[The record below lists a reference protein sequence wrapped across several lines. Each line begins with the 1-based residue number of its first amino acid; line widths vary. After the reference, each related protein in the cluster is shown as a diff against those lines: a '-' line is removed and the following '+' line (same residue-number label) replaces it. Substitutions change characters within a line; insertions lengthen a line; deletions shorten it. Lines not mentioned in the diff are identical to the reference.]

1 MLKDVASQG
10 SARLLMVRKAGASFT
25 SDLNIH
31 SPVFEAVLEEFAL
44 AGSELKRLRQQ
55 LVDQLHAA
63 VPQTE
68 DRINR
73 NLLLRLKRAVFN
85 SRPIGSFDAM
95 LVDPALHKN
104 LVRYSALLTRRK
116 ELLDSTRYSVFN
128 ELRSQLRRLTDNKEF
143 RTAVDYS
150 CPWLLGKYERAHE
163 EEDDDELS
171 FSNTERAI
179 HAYATKFFSK
189 ANPFYIFATIGFP
202 STSSDTSQPYC
213 ELIINT
219 TLVLN
224 IERLVL
230 KSVSDSYQ
238 RRAYLRPFIYHDNT
252 FRFVIVKNRGL
263 RLISA
268 KDNAL
273 IRHVIAFFNDLNR
286 EHTIGDCLDFVL
298 EALPVSEK
306 NDVMAYLEI
315 LTKQD
320 VIIEYLV
327 RDFNNFKDDLFGCSA
342 EYDELISTLQSLH
355 LACVSRAELIEI
367 HNKLSSLELDQ
378 TVATETLYYVNTYE
392 GTEAGPH
399 ESLRLAVQNDLRD
412 LKPLFPVS
420 NFFERSYVIRSF
432 LLDRLRSAPKRE
444 IRYVELIC
452 EFVRHFSETI
462 EKYQASVYRKR
473 DEQQAIIKWLQRV
486 SNCSGHLKPG
496 EFVTLLRDRPEALIA
511 PLAQNTDS
519 NLTLCFNG
527 SCDYTQGTYYLT
539 NVFPGKGRYA
549 SRYLLHQR
557 TRRYQYL
564 PSDDD
569 EWLDV
574 QLIAP
579 FKDNRSYPVV
589 ILPTGCGFETRYRHY
604 FKDWIAAANIVVGER
619 DGRVVYRD
627 GASGRMLRFHYFG
640 FVLAD
645 FLTADYQLLLAE
657 HGDMYVNLFEQNPIM
672 IGADKFLVNHLPPLY
687 YGSVCLRRE
696 QWVFSKSVLNNVC
709 SDDDILTYT
718 AKLREWLH
726 DSIATE
732 EDEMYFRSWSP
743 QDGSNPRFI
752 DLRNPLSV
760 QTFRRVLLTLPR
772 ESMVSFARM
781 EPPVSHLYRQNGLP
795 FLTELMIEV

>member
-1 MLKDVASQG
+1 MPKDFASPG
-10 SARLLMVRKAGASFT
+10 SAHLLIVRKAGASF
-25 SDLNIH
+25 SGDLNIH
-31 SPVFEAVLEEFAL
+31 SPFFETVLEEFAA
-44 AGSELKRLRQQ
+44 AGKDLKGLGEQ

-68 DRINR
+68 DRTNR
-73 NLLLRLKRAVFN
+73 NLLLKLKRAVFN
-85 SRPIGSFDAM
+85 SRPIDSFDTTP
-95 LVDPALHKN
+95 LDPTLQKN
-104 LVRYSALLTRRK
+104 LARYGVLLAKRK
-116 ELLDSTRYSVFN
+116 EVLASARREVFN
-128 ELRSQLRRLTDNKEF
+128 ELRSQLLRLTHDKEF

-163 EEDDDELS
+163 EDGDHELS
-171 FSNTERAI
+171 FSNAERAI

-189 ANPFYIFATIGFP
+189 ANPFYIFATVGFP
-202 STSSDTSQPYC
+202 STSSDTSEPYC
-213 ELIINT
+213 EVIVNT
-219 TLVLN
+219 TLILN

-230 KSVSDSYQ
+230 QSVSDPYQ
-238 RRAYLRPFIYHDNT
+238 RRAYLRPFIYQDNT
-252 FRFVIVKNRGL
+252 FRFIIVKKRGL

-268 KDNAL
+268 KDNPL

-306 NDVMAYLEI
+306 KDVEAYLEI

-320 VIIEYLV
+320 VIVEYLV
-327 RDFNNFKDDLFGCSA
+327 RDFNNFKDDLFGRTE
-342 EYDELISTLQSLH
+342 EYDELISNLQSSH
-355 LACVSRAELIEI
+355 LACISRAELPEI
-367 HNKLSSLELDQ
+367 HNKLSSLALGQ

-432 LLDRLRSAPKRE
+432 LLDRLKSAGQE
-444 IRYVELIC
+444 IPYVELMC

-462 EKYQASVYRKR
+462 DKYQASVHRKR
-473 DEQQAIIKWLQRV
+473 DEQQAIVNWLQRV
-486 SNCSGHLKPG
+486 STLSGHLKPG
-496 EFVTLLRDRPEALIA
+496 EFAPLLRDRPEALIA
-511 PLAQNTDS
+511 AQN
-519 NLTLCFNG
+519 TLCFNG
-527 SCDYTQGTYYLT
+527 SCDYTRGIYYLT
-539 NVFPGKGRYA
+539 NVFPGEGRYA
-549 SRYLLHQR
+549 SRFLLHQR
-557 TRRYQYL
+557 TRRYQQ
-564 PSDDD
+564 SHTNDD
-569 EWLDV
+569 ECLDV
-574 QLIAP
+574 QLVAP

-604 FKDWIAAANIVVGER
+604 FENWIAAANILVGER

-627 GASGRMLRFHYFG
+627 GASGRVLRFHYFG

-672 IGADKFLVNHLPPLY
+672 MGKAESLVNHLPPLY

-696 QWVFSKSVLNNVC
+696 QWAFSKSVLDNVC
-709 SDDDILTYT
+709 SDNDILTCT
-718 AKLREWLH
+718 ATLCEWLH
-726 DSIATE
+726 DSIGSE

-743 QDGSNPRFI
+743 QDGSSPRFI
-752 DLRNPLSV
+752 DPRNPLSV
-760 QTFRRVLLTLPR
+760 QNFRRVLLALPR

-781 EPPVSHLYRQNGLP
+781 EPPVSHLYRQNEHP